1 MVKIEEFVEKKRIKL
16 DYVPSK
22 KNDGSYVILME
33 TSSEECESWYYFI
46 RVEGNERSLEHLKN
60 QIESIE
66 WSILDDCSVF
76 DIDMDHFVS
85 ASCAKEMTK
94 VDINHA
100 SFHRKF
106 DGLLKMIDFD
116 LKKRDSDETKIWKVF
131 DMIGYGQIENF
142 IDDEDLDE
150 EDLATDTDGDDD
162 DDDEE
167 DDDEEDGEKGDGE
180 KMEVSSRYKEI
191 KEKRNYKIPTMF
203 NK

>member
-1 MVKIEEFVEKKRIKL
+1 MEEIVEKKRIKL
-16 DYVPSK
+16 DYIPSK
-22 KNDGSYVILME
+22 KTDGSYVILME

-46 RVEGNERSLEHLKN
+46 RVDGNERSLEHLKN

-106 DGLLKMIDFD
+106 DGVLKMIDFD
-116 LKKRDSDETKIWKVF
+116 FKKRDSDETKIWKVF
-131 DMIGYGQIENF
+131 DVLGYGQIENF

-150 EDLATDTDGDDD
+150 EDLATDDEDDDDDDDD
-162 DDDEE
+162 DDDEDDDDDD
-167 DDDEEDGEKGDGE
+167 DDDE
-180 KMEVSSRYKEI
+180 MESSEESSRFKEI
-191 KEKRNYKIPTMF
+191 KEKRSYKIPSML
-203 NK
+203 K

>member
-1 MVKIEEFVEKKRIKL
+1 MEEIVEKKRIKL

-22 KNDGSYVILME
+22 KTDGSYVILME

-46 RVEGNERSLEHLKN
+46 RVDGNERSLEHLKN

-106 DGLLKMIDFD
+106 DGVLKMIDFD
-116 LKKRDSDETKIWKVF
+116 FKKRDSDETKIWKVF
-131 DMIGYGQIENF
+131 DVLGYGQIENF

-150 EDLATDTDGDDD
+150 EDLATDDEDEDDDD
-162 DDDEE
+162 DDDEDDDDDDDD
-167 DDDEEDGEKGDGE
+167 DDDE
-180 KMEVSSRYKEI
+180 MESSEESSRFKEI
-191 KEKRNYKIPTMF
+191 KEKRSYKIPSML
-203 NK
+203 K